1 MENQIQSRAQ
11 SENKLLRKKKSGFP
25 ETQLSPG
32 LLFGRIWETETE
44 RDQVAI
50 LNGVCVPIPFHSINL
65 LKNYTLY
72 ATFKIDISNERYDL
86 NFI

>member
-1 MENQIQSRAQ
+1 M
-11 SENKLLRKKKSGFP
+11 KLLRKKKSGFP
-25 ETQLSPG
+25 EIQLSPV
-32 LLFGRIWETETE
+32 FGRIWETGTE

-50 LNGVCVPIPFHSINL
+50 LNGVCVPIPFNSINL

>member
-1 MENQIQSRAQ
+1 M
-11 SENKLLRKKKSGFP
+11 KLLRKKKSGFP

-50 LNGVCVPIPFHSINL
+50 LNGVCVPIPFNSINL